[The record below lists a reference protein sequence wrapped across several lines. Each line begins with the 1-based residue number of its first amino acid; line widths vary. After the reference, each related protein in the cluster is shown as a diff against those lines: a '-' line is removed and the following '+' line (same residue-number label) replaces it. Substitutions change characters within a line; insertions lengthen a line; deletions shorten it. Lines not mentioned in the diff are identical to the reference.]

1 MGSRPLR
8 AVAVSEGE
16 KRKKTLLVARRSS
29 PEESAAQIVV
39 LDPCCSSSKPLVLET
54 GDFTGFGRIAV
65 VAGASGDGV
74 ASLAVV
80 AAQPTAPAALVE
92 AKLNFSS
99 PSPSSSSL
107 SWSVVARSSD
117 LQGIEGFV
125 STPRVVKFPTGKNK
139 EEFAYLNFY
148 PPASAAFALPPGER
162 PPLIV
167 KIHGGERFFFGTL
180 SFSLLLFSLL
190 SSLFSPLCPLF
201 FLQLKRN
208 K

>member
-99 PSPSSSSL
+99 PSPSSSSSL

-148 PPASAAFALPPGER
+148 PPTSAAFALPPGER

-180 SFSLLLFSLL
+180 SFSLLLFL
-190 SSLFSPLCPLF
+190 SSLVSLLTSLSSFFSS
-201 FLQLKRN
+201 N
-208 K
+208 